1 MDINW
6 LVQILKHGESYQ
18 AQNAE
23 GTPYQ
28 VNRPPTSVNLK
39 AAAVIEQLSAQLQQ
53 SAGITQN
60 LMRQLNDANTQLE
73 FFYNQR
79 KQETQA
85 KESK

>member
-6 LVQILKHGESYQ
+6 LVQILKQGESYQ

-28 VNRPPTSVNLK
+28 VTRPPTSTNIK
-39 AAAVIEQLSAQLQQ
+39 AAAVIQQLSAQLQH
-53 SAGITQN
+53 AAEINKN
-60 LMRQLNDANTQLE
+60 LMRQLNDANTELE

-79 KQETQA
+79 KQEVEP
-85 KESK
+85 KKSN